1 MRDIPELLLVLQS
14 TGKLE
19 ARGMSHAFMMFYP
32 GDYLRDTGHL
42 STEEHGA
49 YLLLLW
55 HAWTQNG
62 VLPPDDELL
71 RRITRLAPK
80 AWARSRAIVLGF
92 FTLKDDGYHQKRMD
106 RELAK
111 ARAMVAKRREAVER
125 TQQWRAANPLPK
137 PNGQAPPDDPP
148 VMHNERI
155 TNAQQVDNV
164 MPPLSAPYPEPQL
177 YPVLEERKKVNKLTS
192 FSSTMRARPEP
203 PGDALSALMADAG
216 IEKPERIDRSNDEPA
231 ISDPVILA
239 TIRKATKACTMR
251 VPYGEVR
258 SVHAQLD
265 ALQAQ
270 PQAVGADAT
279 MGLRWQPA
287 APVRTPAE
295 QLAALLGISLAD
307 AEARVPAAAA

>member
-1 MRDIPELLLVLQS
+1 
-14 TGKLE
+14 
-19 ARGMSHAFMMFYP
+19 MSHAFMMFYP

-49 YLLLLW
+49 YMLLLW
-55 HAWTQNG
+55 QAWTQNG
-62 VLPPDDELL
+62 VLPANDELL

-80 AWARSRAIVLGF
+80 AWTKSRAIILAF

-106 RELAK
+106 KELAK

-125 TQQWRAANPLPK
+125 TQQWRAANPPQK
-137 PNGQAPPDDPP
+137 PNGQGPPDDPP

-155 TNAQQVDNV
+155 TDAQQGHNRGITLSLPPD
-164 MPPLSAPYPEPQL
+164 PPLPQSQL
-177 YPVLEERKKVNKLTS
+177 YPVLEERKEVINKPS

-231 ISDPVILA
+231 SSDPVILA

-258 SVHAQLD
+258 SVEAQLA
-265 ALQAQ
+265 ALEPQ
-270 PQAVGADAT
+270 PAAVGAEMT

-287 APVRTPAE
+287 APQRSPAE
-295 QLAALLGISLAD
+295 QLAALLSISLAE
-307 AEARVPAAAA
+307 AEARIPAAAA